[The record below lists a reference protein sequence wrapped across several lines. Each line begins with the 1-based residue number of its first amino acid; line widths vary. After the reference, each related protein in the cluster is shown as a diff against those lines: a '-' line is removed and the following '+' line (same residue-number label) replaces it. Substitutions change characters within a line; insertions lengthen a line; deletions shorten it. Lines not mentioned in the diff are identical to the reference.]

1 MQPGI
6 DLEVLRRI
14 VGDDTEMLC
23 DVVQD
28 FVPYAQASI
37 AEIHAAVAGA
47 EAAQVKVVSHKLKGS
62 ASLMGAHKLVDAC
75 AQLETAVEADNWP
88 RIHHLLL
95 GLDGLLR
102 NIKTSAEA
110 YLKAH
115 EASCV

>member
-47 EAAQVKVVSHKLKGS
+47 EAGE
-62 ASLMGAHKLVDAC
+62 GC
-75 AQLETAVEADNWP
+75 
-88 RIHHLLL
+88 
-95 GLDGLLR
+95 
-102 NIKTSAEA
+102 
-110 YLKAH
+110 
-115 EASCV
+115 

>member
-28 FVPYAQASI
+28 FGPYAQASI

-47 EAAQVKVVSHKLKGS
+47 EAGE
-62 ASLMGAHKLVDAC
+62 GC
-75 AQLETAVEADNWP
+75 
-88 RIHHLLL
+88 
-95 GLDGLLR
+95 
-102 NIKTSAEA
+102 
-110 YLKAH
+110 
-115 EASCV
+115 

>member
-1 MQPGI
+1 M
-6 DLEVLRRI
+6 
-14 VGDDTEMLC
+14 
-23 DVVQD
+23 
-28 FVPYAQASI
+28 
-37 AEIHAAVAGA
+37 
-47 EAAQVKVVSHKLKGS
+47 
-62 ASLMGAHKLVDAC
+62 VDAC

-95 GLDGLLR
+95 GLDGLLL